1 MSRLVTGNKLP
12 PEAKEPLDISF
23 SENMLVKLLR
33 YFSNLGDAF
42 RIYSPLTQADIY
54 VLSHPEHVR
63 HVLVD
68 KHQNYT
74 KGLGIE
80 RVGILLGSGIMVSE
94 GDLWRRQRKLL
105 QPAFHRDMIANMME
119 HIRTANLGLREK
131 WVEAAHSG
139 IKTNVTRNMSEV
151 TLEVILRSI
160 FGDGLE
166 RIIAEHGSN
175 PFSLLIEDT
184 QRNLAFAYKF
194 RALSKLIAEC
204 VERHRAHAEK
214 NADLLTMLI
223 EARDR
228 KSGEP
233 MPERLLLDEIMT
245 LIIAGHETTASVLN
259 WVWYLL
265 SQHPE
270 VESRLHEEIDRFPQA
285 PATTDE
291 IAQLPYTRQV
301 IEESMRLYPPGWLLT
316 RRSIGPDVIAGYPIA
331 PNTDVFIS
339 PYLVHRHPQFWTDPE
354 RFDPERFSATQAG
367 QRNRFCYLPFALG
380 PRACIG
386 EHFAMVEMIYHVAL
400 LSRDVRLRYLPQQ
413 PVELECQVNLRTKH
427 PLMMQPELRA

>member
-1 MSRLVTGNKLP
+1 MPHHVADNKLP
-12 PEAKEPLDISF
+12 PEANEPLDISF

-33 YFSNLGDAF
+33 YFSELGDAF
-42 RIYSPLTQADIY
+42 RIHSPLTQADIY

-68 KHQNYT
+68 KHQNYI

-80 RVGILLGSGIMVSE
+80 RVGILLGNGIMVSE

-105 QPAFHRDMIANMME
+105 QPAFHRDMLANMMG

-131 WVEAAHSG
+131 WIDAAREG
-139 IKTNVTRNMSEV
+139 ITINVTRNMSEV

-160 FGDGLE
+160 FGDDLE
-166 RIIAEHGSN
+166 WIIAEHGSN
-175 PFSLLIEDT
+175 PFALLIEDT

-194 RALSKLIAEC
+194 RKLSKLIAEC
-204 VERHRAHAEK
+204 VAHRRVRAEK
-214 NADLLTMLI
+214 SADLLTMLI

-245 LIIAGHETTASVLN
+245 LIVAGHETTASVLN
-259 WVWYLL
+259 WMWYLI
-265 SQHPE
+265 SQHPT
-270 VESRLHEEIDRFPQA
+270 VEAQLHEEIDHLSQA

-291 IAQLPYTRQV
+291 IDRLPYTRQV

-316 RRSIGPDVIAGYPIA
+316 RRSIGPDVIDGYPIA
-331 PNTDVFIS
+331 PNTDIFIS
-339 PYLVHRHPQFWTDPE
+339 PYLVHRHPEFWEDPE
-354 RFDPERFSATQAG
+354 HFDPERFSAMHAR

-386 EHFAMVEMIYHVAL
+386 EHLAMVEMIYHAAL

-427 PLMMQPELRA
+427 PLMMQPEFRA

>member
-139 IKTNVTRNMSEV
+139 KKINVTRNMSEV

-204 VERHRAHAEK
+204 VER
-214 NADLLTMLI
+214 
-223 EARDR
+223 
-228 KSGEP
+228 
-233 MPERLLLDEIMT
+233 
-245 LIIAGHETTASVLN
+245 
-259 WVWYLL
+259 
-265 SQHPE
+265 
-270 VESRLHEEIDRFPQA
+270 
-285 PATTDE
+285 
-291 IAQLPYTRQV
+291 
-301 IEESMRLYPPGWLLT
+301 
-316 RRSIGPDVIAGYPIA
+316 
-331 PNTDVFIS
+331 
-339 PYLVHRHPQFWTDPE
+339 
-354 RFDPERFSATQAG
+354 
-367 QRNRFCYLPFALG
+367 
-380 PRACIG
+380 
-386 EHFAMVEMIYHVAL
+386 
-400 LSRDVRLRYLPQQ
+400 
-413 PVELECQVNLRTKH
+413 
-427 PLMMQPELRA
+427 